1 MTVVVVNTFKKR
13 IIWAGEVVQI
23 SSLAWHIRVC
33 MRATHINL
41 FSFVFLKNSS
51 TCCVVFFQM
60 L

>member
-33 MRATHINL
+33 MRATHINFFPL
-41 FSFVFLKNSS
+41 FF
-51 TCCVVFFQM
+51 
-60 L
+60 